1 MLLALYGDERSSQV
15 LVALELE
22 LLALLEVL
30 LPLLLLLELEAAVVA
45 ADASDS
51 PPPADVDATASPF
64 VKLTASD
71 CVRTEGM
78 AATTTPLT
86 GAEEVVV
93 VVVEAYDDELA
104 AVAALVPSPFAV
116 RAATSLSIVL
126 FVGRSKLLVFVRQVL
141 YAPQWVHFKP
151 TTWNFTVDSL

>member
-1 MLLALYGDERSSQV
+1 M

-22 LLALLEVL
+22 LLAPLEVL
-30 LPLLLLLELEAAVVA
+30 ELELEAGGVVVVVVNT
-45 ADASDS
+45 SDS
-51 PPPADVDATASPF
+51 PPADVDAAVSPL
-64 VKLTASD
+64 VKLTASAAS
-71 CVRTEGM
+71 TTGEGM
-78 AATTTPLT
+78 AAMPLT
-86 GAEEVVV
+86 TAGEVVV
-93 VVVEAYDDELA
+93 VVVEEYDDELA

-141 YAPQWVHFKP
+141 YAPQWVHFNP

>member
-22 LLALLEVL
+22 LLAPLEV
-30 LPLLLLLELEAAVVA
+30 LLLELEDAGVA
-45 ADASDS
+45 DVSDS
-51 PPPADVDATASPF
+51 PPTDDDATTESPL
-64 VKLTASD
+64 VKLTAAGAG
-71 CVRTEGM
+71 TAEAEI
-78 AATTTPLT
+78 AATPLT
-86 GAEEVVV
+86 AAAEEVVV
-93 VVVEAYDDELA
+93 MVVEEYDDELA

-126 FVGRSKLLVFVRQVL
+126 FVGRSKLFVFVRQVL

-151 TTWNFTVDSL
+151 TT